1 MPVDLTQAKY
11 ISPSG
16 VEILFVWKEVSRSVS
31 HATTTGDYPQ
41 FSGGDVIDLGHGIE
55 SYPLECRFYGE
66 DYQRHADRFYDALK
80 ELGSGV
86 LEHPRW
92 GALSVIPQDFSQ
104 KESYVDG
111 LLLSIVAVTFIIT
124 GEKLELRMD
133 SNGNTSYH
141 HERMTPSQS
150 ISDPLVIA
158 NQHSQAQE
166 ILRQQLTITAPSP
179 SIFAKFNRAVR
190 TPLQKVNQLLGRG
203 WRLAGQWQG
212 SFSALEHSIDGLL
225 HTPQHVVTIVSTF
238 LSPIKGLVKGERMQF
253 LGSLRTLFHS
263 ERESTSLLVE
273 DEATIS
279 AKANG
284 ALISNSM
291 LAISAMQLAIQT
303 NEELASRE
311 EASQLLFVVQAI
323 EHAYMHTLERSF
335 ALVTLDAPTVR
346 VELASLMSITFAS
359 TKALIYQRM
368 MTLKLKLTRTIA
380 HDMSLYDAL
389 FLLYGV
395 VDDAQMEQFISLNN
409 LNDKTI
415 FLLPAGMEV
424 SYYA

>member
-1 MPVDLTQAKY
+1 MIDLTQAKY

-16 VEILFVWKEVSRSVS
+16 IEILFVWKEVSRSVS
-31 HATTTGDYPQ
+31 HTTTTVDYPQ

-55 SYPLECRFYGE
+55 SYPLECRFYGA
-66 DYQRHADRFYDALK
+66 DYQRNSDRFYEALK

-111 LLLSIVAVTFIIT
+111 LNLSIVAVTFIIT

-133 SNGNTSYH
+133 SEGNASYH
-141 HERMTPSQS
+141 HERLTPSQT
-150 ISDPLVIA
+150 IGDPLVISD
-158 NQHSQAQE
+158 QHSQAQE
-166 ILRQQLTITAPSP
+166 VLRQQVVITAPSP

-190 TPLQKVNQLLGRG
+190 APLQKVNQLLGRG

-225 HTPQHVVTIVSTF
+225 NTPQHVVDIVGAF

-253 LGSLRTLFHS
+253 LASLSTLFRDDENNHYS
-263 ERESTSLLVE
+263 PIE

-279 AKANG
+279 AKASG
-284 ALISNSM
+284 ALVSNSM

-303 NEELASRE
+303 NEELTSRE

-323 EHAYMHTLERSF
+323 EHAYMDSLEQSF
-335 ALVTLDAPTVR
+335 AMVSLGAPAVR
-346 VELASLMSITFAS
+346 VELASLMSITFGS

-368 MTLKLKLTRTIA
+368 MTLKLKLTRTLA
-380 HDMSLYDAL
+380 HAMPLYDAL
-389 FLLYGV
+389 FLLYGA
-395 VDDAQMEQFISLNN
+395 VDEAQVEQFISLNN
-409 LNDKTI
+409 LTDDDI
-415 FLLPAGMEV
+415 FLLPAGREV